1 MPLKSA
7 SRGDVTCNLSRDST
21 AYAAGK
27 IEAEIMPK
35 INNSN
40 LSTKISNFY
49 HTKAFAYNIIRLKMT
64 SFKIPYGKEE
74 ISFEMP
80 SEFNVTV
87 AKINSV
93 SPIAN
98 IAESAKNAL
107 LNPINSKRLTELIKN
122 DDSVCIIVTDIT
134 RASPDKE
141 ILPHLIEQI
150 LEKTNSKKLTLLIAS
165 GLHREMSNA
174 EKIEKY
180 GEEIASNFQI
190 INHDATNQENLISL
204 GTTKNGTPIKISK
217 IAYNSDFLISIG
229 VVEPHQYAGYSGGYK
244 TLAIGVASDETI
256 SKTHSR
262 MFIEHQKTRIGNIDG
277 NIFNEDIIEI
287 GKKVGLDF
295 IVNVILDD
303 KKNIVDIK
311 AGEPLA
317 TYKTLVSTAKKIS
330 ETTISKSFDVAVC
343 GIGFPKDTNLYQT
356 SRAASYLF
364 YLPTKVVKNGGY
376 IIIPATCDEGA
387 GQGIGEQRFFDMLKN
402 KSLEQILNHKED
414 FKAGEQR
421 AFMMANVLKHCNVI
435 IVGSKEPQIVKDAKM
450 IPTSTMNK
458 AFEIVQNDLG
468 KNLDVILIP
477 NAMMTL
483 PIIK

>member
-1 MPLKSA
+1 
-7 SRGDVTCNLSRDST
+7 
-21 AYAAGK
+21 
-27 IEAEIMPK
+27 
-35 INNSN
+35 
-40 LSTKISNFY
+40 
-49 HTKAFAYNIIRLKMT
+49 MT
-64 SFKIPYGKEE
+64 NFKIPYGKEE

-80 SEFNVTV
+80 SEFNITV
-87 AKINSV
+87 ANNNSV

-98 IAESAKNAL
+98 ISESVKNAL
-107 LNPINSKRLTELIKN
+107 LNPINSKRLSELIKN

-141 ILPHLIEQI
+141 IIPHLVEQI
-150 LEKTNSKKLTLLIAS
+150 LEKTNSKNLTLLIAS
-165 GLHREMSNA
+165 GLHREMSNE

-180 GEEIASNFQI
+180 GEKIVKNFQI
-190 INHDATNQENLISL
+190 ISHDA
-204 GTTKNGTPIKISK
+204 KNGTPIKISK
-217 IAYNSDFLISIG
+217 NAYDSDFLISIG

-244 TLAIGVASDETI
+244 TLAIGVAGDETI
-256 SKTHSR
+256 SKTHSL
-262 MFIEHQKTRIGNIDG
+262 MFIEHPKTRIGNIDG
-277 NIFNEDIIEI
+277 NIFNEDIVEI

-295 IVNVILDD
+295 IVNVILDE

-311 AGEPLA
+311 AGDPLE
-317 TYKTLVSTAKKIS
+317 TYKTLVSNAKKIS
-330 ETTISKSFDVAVC
+330 EISISKSFDVAIC

-387 GQGIGEQRFFDMLKN
+387 GQGIGEHRFFDMLKN
-402 KSLEQILNHKED
+402 KSLEQILNYKSD

-450 IPTSTMNK
+450 IPTSTMNE
-458 AFEIVQNDLG
+458 AFKIVQNDLG